1 MNMDKIPEQCGV
13 LIVLSGPS
21 GAGKSSILSQVMK
34 QRQNL
39 CFSVSCTTRSP
50 RPGEEHG
57 KAYYFLEKEDFE
69 AKIAAGEFLEHAC
82 VHGNYYGTLKSEV
95 TNRLL
100 QNKDVVLDIDV
111 QGAMILKELCAN
123 DPLLSKCAEFVF
135 VSPPSL
141 EILEKRLRGRGTET
155 EEVVLRRLA
164 NAKGEIDRLD
174 EYSYL
179 IINDQLE
186 NAITAFLAMYDTFK
200 LSLKR
205 WKGAV
210 K

>member
-1 MNMDKIPEQCGV
+1 MNMDKIPDQCGV

-21 GAGKSSILSQVMK
+21 GAGKSSILSKVMK
-34 QRQNL
+34 QRPNL

-57 KAYYFLEKEDFE
+57 KAYYFLEKDDFE

-82 VHGNYYGTLKSEV
+82 VHGNYYGTMKSEV

-111 QGAMILKELCAN
+111 QGAMILKQLCAE
-123 DPLLSKCAEFVF
+123 DPLLSRCAEFVF
-135 VSPPSL
+135 VSPPSM
-141 EILEKRLRGRGTET
+141 EILEQRLRGRGTET
-155 EEVVLRRLA
+155 EEVILRRLA
-164 NAKGEIDRLD
+164 NAKGEIERLD

-179 IINDQLE
+179 IINDELDH
-186 NAITAFLAMYDTFK
+186 AADAFQAMYDTFK

-205 WKGAV
+205 WKGAI

>member
-1 MNMDKIPEQCGV
+1 MNMDKIPDKCGV

-34 QRQNL
+34 QRENL
-39 CFSVSCTTRSP
+39 RFSISCTTRSP

-57 KAYYFLEKEDFE
+57 KAYYFLTKEDFE
-69 AKIAAGEFLEHAC
+69 SRITAGEFLEHAC

-95 TNRLL
+95 TDRLL
-100 QNKDVVLDIDV
+100 KNQDVVLDIDV
-111 QGAMILKELCAN
+111 QGAMILKQLCAE
-123 DPLLSKCAEFVF
+123 DPLLSRCAEFVF
-135 VSPPSL
+135 VSPPSTEVL
-141 EILEKRLRGRGTET
+141 EQRLRGRGTET
-155 EEVVLRRLA
+155 EEVILRRLA
-164 NAKGEIDRLD
+164 NAKGEIAKLE

-186 NAITAFLAMYDTFK
+186 NAVSSFLAMYDTFK

-205 WKGAV
+205 WKGAIQ
-210 K
+210 

>member
-57 KAYYFLEKEDFE
+57 KAYYFLEKEDFK

-123 DPLLSKCAEFVF
+123 DPLLSRCAEFVF

-186 NAITAFLAMYDTFK
+186 NAVTAFLAMYDTFK

>member
-1 MNMDKIPEQCGV
+1 MNMKEIPVQYGV

-34 QRQNL
+34 QRKNL
-39 CFSVSCTTRSP
+39 CFSVSCTTRPP

-57 KAYYFLEKEDFE
+57 KAYYFISKEDFQS
-69 AKIAAGEFLEHAC
+69 KISENAFLEHAC

-95 TNRLL
+95 TERLL
-100 QNKDVVLDIDV
+100 ANQDVVLDIDV
-111 QGAMILKELCAN
+111 QGAMALKKLCEN
-123 DPLLSKCAEFVF
+123 DPLLSRCAEFVF

-141 EILEKRLRGRGTET
+141 EVLEQRLRGRGTEQ
-155 EEVVLRRLA
+155 EEVILRRLA
-164 NAKGEIDRLD
+164 NAKGEIAHLQ

-179 IINDQLE
+179 ILNDTLKS
-186 NAITAFLAMYDTFK
+186 AVSAFLAMYDTFK

-205 WKGAV
+205 WKGMIE
-210 K
+210 

>member
-21 GAGKSSILSQVMK
+21 GAGKSSILSQVME
-34 QRQNL
+34 QRKNL

-186 NAITAFLAMYDTFK
+186 NAVAAFLAMYDTFK

>member
-1 MNMDKIPEQCGV
+1 MNVDKIPEQCGV

-69 AKIAAGEFLEHAC
+69 ARIAAGEFLEHAC

-111 QGAMILKELCAN
+111 QGAMILKKLCAE
-123 DPLLSKCAEFVF
+123 DPLLSRCAEFVF

-141 EILEKRLRGRGTET
+141 KILEKRLRGRGTET

-164 NAKGEIDRLD
+164 NAKGEIDRLE

-179 IINDQLE
+179 IINDELE
-186 NAITAFLAMYDTFK
+186 NAVTAFLAMYDTFK

-205 WKGAV
+205 WKGAIQ
-210 K
+210 

>member
-1 MNMDKIPEQCGV
+1 MNMDKIPDKCGV

-34 QRQNL
+34 QRENL
-39 CFSVSCTTRSP
+39 RFSISCTTRSP

-57 KAYYFLEKEDFE
+57 KAYYFLTKEDFE
-69 AKIAAGEFLEHAC
+69 SRIAAGEFLEHAC

-95 TNRLL
+95 TDRLL
-100 QNKDVVLDIDV
+100 KNQDVVLDIDV
-111 QGAMILKELCAN
+111 QGAMILKQLCAE
-123 DPLLSKCAEFVF
+123 DPLLSRCAEFVF
-135 VSPPSL
+135 VSPPSTEVL
-141 EILEKRLRGRGTET
+141 EQRLRGRGTET
-155 EEVVLRRLA
+155 EEVILRRLA
-164 NAKGEIDRLD
+164 NAKGEIAKLE

-186 NAITAFLAMYDTFK
+186 NAVSSFLAMYDTFK

-205 WKGAV
+205 WKGAIQ
-210 K
+210 

>member
-186 NAITAFLAMYDTFK
+186 NAVAAFLAMYDTFK

>member
-1 MNMDKIPEQCGV
+1 MNMDKIPDQCGV

-34 QRQNL
+34 QRPNL

-57 KAYYFLEKEDFE
+57 KAYYFLQKEDFE
-69 AKIAAGEFLEHAC
+69 SKIAAGEFLEHAC

-95 TNRLL
+95 TSRLL

-111 QGAMILKELCAN
+111 QGAMILKKLCAE
-123 DPLLSKCAEFVF
+123 DPILSRCTEFVF
-135 VSPPSL
+135 VSPPSM
-141 EILEKRLRGRGTET
+141 EVLEKRLRGRGTET
-155 EEVVLRRLA
+155 EEVILRRLA
-164 NAKGEIDRLD
+164 NAKGEIERLE

-179 IINDQLE
+179 IINDELE
-186 NAITAFLAMYDTFK
+186 RAVTAFQAMYDTFK

-205 WKGAV
+205 WKGAI

>member
-1 MNMDKIPEQCGV
+1 MNTDMIPDQCGV

-21 GAGKSSILSQVMK
+21 GAGKSSILSIVMK
-34 QRQNL
+34 QRNRL
-39 CFSVSCTTRSP
+39 RFSVSCTTRNP

-57 KAYYFLEKEDFE
+57 KAYYFLSKEEFEEKIE
-69 AKIAAGEFLEHAC
+69 AGEFLEYAN

-95 TNRLL
+95 ANRLL
-100 QNKDVVLDIDV
+100 QNEDVVLDIDV
-111 QGAMILKELCAN
+111 QGAMSLKQLCQQ

-135 VSPPSL
+135 VSPPTM
-141 EILEKRLRGRGTET
+141 EILEQRLRGRGTEE
-155 EEVVLRRLA
+155 EEVILRRLA
-164 NAKGEIDRLD
+164 NAKKEIEFIP

-179 IINDQLE
+179 LFNDQLE
-186 NAITAFLAMYDTFK
+186 TAAAAFLSMYDTFK

-205 WKGAV
+205 WKGSV

>member
-1 MNMDKIPEQCGV
+1 MDKIPEQCGV

-21 GAGKSSILSQVMK
+21 GAGKSSILSKVMK
-34 QRQNL
+34 QRPNL

-57 KAYYFLEKEDFE
+57 KAYYFLKKEDFE
-69 AKIAAGEFLEHAC
+69 SKIAAGEFLEHAC

-111 QGAMILKELCAN
+111 QGAMTLKKLCAE
-123 DPLLSKCAEFVF
+123 DPLLSRCAEFVF
-135 VSPPSL
+135 VSPPSM
-141 EILEKRLRGRGTET
+141 EILEQRLRGRGTET
-155 EEVVLRRLA
+155 EEVILRRLA
-164 NAKGEIDRLD
+164 NAKGEIEQLD

-179 IINDQLE
+179 ILNDELDRAVE
-186 NAITAFLAMYDTFK
+186 AFQAMYDTFK

>member
-69 AKIAAGEFLEHAC
+69 AKIAGEKAD
-82 VHGNYYGTLKSEV
+82 KS
-95 TNRLL
+95 
-100 QNKDVVLDIDV
+100 
-111 QGAMILKELCAN
+111 M
-123 DPLLSKCAEFVF
+123 
-135 VSPPSL
+135 
-141 EILEKRLRGRGTET
+141 
-155 EEVVLRRLA
+155 
-164 NAKGEIDRLD
+164 
-174 EYSYL
+174 
-179 IINDQLE
+179 LE
-186 NAITAFLAMYDTFK
+186 NAYKNGIPVEGK
-200 LSLKR
+200 VEKEI
-205 WKGAV
+205 KGGFEV
-210 K
+210 KIGEVRGFCPYS

>member
-21 GAGKSSILSQVMK
+21 GAGKSSILSKVMK
-34 QRQNL
+34 QRPNL

-69 AKIAAGEFLEHAC
+69 SKIAAGEFLEHAC

-111 QGAMILKELCAN
+111 QGAMILKELCA
-123 DPLLSKCAEFVF
+123 
-135 VSPPSL
+135 
-141 EILEKRLRGRGTET
+141 
-155 EEVVLRRLA
+155 
-164 NAKGEIDRLD
+164 
-174 EYSYL
+174 
-179 IINDQLE
+179 
-186 NAITAFLAMYDTFK
+186 
-200 LSLKR
+200 
-205 WKGAV
+205 
-210 K
+210 

>member
-1 MNMDKIPEQCGV
+1 MEKKFVTYEEF
-13 LIVLSGPS
+13 
-21 GAGKSSILSQVMK
+21 GAIGDGIHDDI
-34 QRQNL
+34 
-39 CFSVSCTTRSP
+39 C
-50 RPGEEHG
+50 
-57 KAYYFLEKEDFE
+57 A
-69 AKIAAGEFLEHAC
+69 IARCHEYAN

-186 NAITAFLAMYDTFK
+186 NAVTAFLAMYDTFK

>member
-1 MNMDKIPEQCGV
+1 MSTQQFPDQCGV

-21 GAGKSSILSQVMK
+21 GAGKSSILSLVMK
-34 QRQNL
+34 QRARL
-39 CFSVSCTTRSP
+39 KFSVSCTTRQP

-57 KAYYFLEKEDFE
+57 KAYYFLSKEEFE
-69 AKIAAGEFLEHAC
+69 AKIAAGEFLEYAN

-95 TNRLL
+95 ANRLMMN
-100 QNKDVVLDIDV
+100 QDVVLDIDV
-111 QGAMILKELCAN
+111 QGAMSLKKLCAE
-123 DPLLSKCAEFVF
+123 DELLSKCAEFVF
-135 VSPPSL
+135 VSPPTMEVL
-141 EILEKRLRGRGTET
+141 EQRLRGRGTET

-164 NAKGEIDRLD
+164 NAKKEISCIP

-179 IINDQLE
+179 IFNDQLE
-186 NAITAFLAMYDTFK
+186 DAAAAFLAMYDTFK

-205 WKGAV
+205 WKGNV

>member
-1 MNMDKIPEQCGV
+1 MNMDKIPDKCGV

-21 GAGKSSILSQVMK
+21 GAGKSSILSKVMK
-34 QRQNL
+34 HRENL
-39 CFSVSCTTRSP
+39 RFSVSCTTRSP

-57 KAYYFLEKEDFE
+57 KAYYFLTKEDFE
-69 AKIAAGEFLEHAC
+69 SKIAAGEFLEHAC

-95 TNRLL
+95 TDRLL
-100 QNKDVVLDIDV
+100 KNQDVVLDIDV
-111 QGAMILKELCAN
+111 QGAMILKKLCAE
-123 DPLLSKCAEFVF
+123 DPLLSRCAEFVF
-135 VSPPSL
+135 LSPPSMEVL
-141 EILEKRLRGRGTET
+141 EQRLRGRGTET
-155 EEVVLRRLA
+155 EEVILRRLA
-164 NAKGEIDRLD
+164 NAKGEIEKLD

-179 IINDQLE
+179 IINDDLDR
-186 NAITAFLAMYDTFK
+186 AVAAFQAMYDTFK

>member
-111 QGAMILKELCAN
+111 QGAMSLKELCAN
-123 DPLLSKCAEFVF
+123 DPLLSRCAEFVF

-186 NAITAFLAMYDTFK
+186 NAVTAFLAMYDTFK

>member
-95 TNRLL
+95 TSRLL

-164 NAKGEIDRLD
+164 NAKGEIDRLG

-186 NAITAFLAMYDTFK
+186 NAVAAFLAMYDTFK

>member
-21 GAGKSSILSQVMK
+21 GAGKSSILSKVMK
-34 QRQNL
+34 QRPNL

-69 AKIAAGEFLEHAC
+69 SKIAAGEFLEHAC

-111 QGAMILKELCAN
+111 QGAMILKELCAK

-135 VSPPSL
+135 VSPPSM
-141 EILEKRLRGRGTET
+141 EILEQRLRGRGTET
-155 EEVVLRRLA
+155 EEVILRRLA
-164 NAKGEIDRLD
+164 NAKGEIERLD

-179 IINDQLE
+179 ILNDELDHAVE
-186 NAITAFLAMYDTFK
+186 AFQAMYDTFK

-205 WKGAV
+205 WKGAI

>member
-21 GAGKSSILSQVMK
+21 GAGKSSILSQVMR

-69 AKIAAGEFLEHAC
+69 ARIAAGEFLEHAC

-111 QGAMILKELCAN
+111 QGAMILKKLCAE
-123 DPLLSKCAEFVF
+123 DPLLSRCAEFVF

-164 NAKGEIDRLD
+164 NAKGEIDHLE

-179 IINDQLE
+179 IINDELE
-186 NAITAFLAMYDTFK
+186 NAVTAFLAMYDTFK

-205 WKGAV
+205 WKGAIQ
-210 K
+210 

>member
-123 DPLLSKCAEFVF
+123 DPLLSRCAEFVF

-186 NAITAFLAMYDTFK
+186 NAVTAFLAMYDTFK

>member
-34 QRQNL
+34 LRQNL

-186 NAITAFLAMYDTFK
+186 NAVTAFLAMYDTFK

>member
-1 MNMDKIPEQCGV
+1 MNMDKIPDKCGV

-21 GAGKSSILSQVMK
+21 GAGKSSILSKVMK
-34 QRQNL
+34 HRENL
-39 CFSVSCTTRSP
+39 RFSVSCTTRSP

-57 KAYYFLEKEDFE
+57 KAYYFLTKEDFE
-69 AKIAAGEFLEHAC
+69 SKIAAGEFLEHAC

-95 TNRLL
+95 TDRLL
-100 QNKDVVLDIDV
+100 KNQDVVLDIDV
-111 QGAMILKELCAN
+111 QGAMILKKLCAQ
-123 DPLLSKCAEFVF
+123 DPLLSRCAEFVF
-135 VSPPSL
+135 LSPPSMEVL
-141 EILEKRLRGRGTET
+141 EQRLRGRGTET
-155 EEVVLRRLA
+155 EEVILRRLA
-164 NAKGEIDRLD
+164 NAKGEIEKLE

-179 IINDQLE
+179 IINDDLDRAVASFQ
-186 NAITAFLAMYDTFK
+186 AMYDTFK

>member
-21 GAGKSSILSQVMK
+21 GAGKSSILSKVMK
-34 QRQNL
+34 QRPNL

-57 KAYYFLEKEDFE
+57 KAYYFLKKEDFE
-69 AKIAAGEFLEHAC
+69 SKIAAGEFLEHAC

-111 QGAMILKELCAN
+111 QGAMTLKKLCAE
-123 DPLLSKCAEFVF
+123 DPLLSRCAEFVF
-135 VSPPSL
+135 VSPPSM
-141 EILEKRLRGRGTET
+141 EILEQRLRGRGTET
-155 EEVVLRRLA
+155 EEVILRRLA
-164 NAKGEIDRLD
+164 NAKGEIEQLD

-179 IINDQLE
+179 ILNDELDRAVE
-186 NAITAFLAMYDTFK
+186 AFQAMYDTFK

>member
-1 MNMDKIPEQCGV
+1 MDKIPDKCGV

-34 QRQNL
+34 QRENL
-39 CFSVSCTTRSP
+39 RFSISCTTRSP

-57 KAYYFLEKEDFE
+57 KAYYFLTKEDFE
-69 AKIAAGEFLEHAC
+69 SRITAGEFLEHAC

-95 TNRLL
+95 TDRLL
-100 QNKDVVLDIDV
+100 KNQDVVLDIDV
-111 QGAMILKELCAN
+111 QGAMILKQLCAE
-123 DPLLSKCAEFVF
+123 DPLLSRCAEFVF
-135 VSPPSL
+135 VSPPSTEVL
-141 EILEKRLRGRGTET
+141 EQRLRGRGTET
-155 EEVVLRRLA
+155 EEVILRRLA
-164 NAKGEIDRLD
+164 NAKGEIAKLE

-186 NAITAFLAMYDTFK
+186 NAVSSFLAMYDTFK

-205 WKGAV
+205 WKGAIQ
-210 K
+210 

>member
-21 GAGKSSILSQVMK
+21 GAGKSSILSQVME
-34 QRQNL
+34 QRKNL

-69 AKIAAGEFLEHAC
+69 SKIAAGEFLEHAC

-95 TNRLL
+95 RSRLL

-111 QGAMILKELCAN
+111 QGAMILKELCAE
-123 DPLLSKCAEFVF
+123 DPLLSRCAEFVF
-135 VSPPSL
+135 VSPPSM

-155 EEVVLRRLA
+155 EEVIQRRLS
-164 NAKGEIDRLD
+164 NAKGEIARLD

-179 IINDQLE
+179 ILNDELDHAVAEFQ
-186 NAITAFLAMYDTFK
+186 AMYDTFK

-205 WKGAV
+205 WKGAI

>member
-1 MNMDKIPEQCGV
+1 
-13 LIVLSGPS
+13 
-21 GAGKSSILSQVMK
+21 
-34 QRQNL
+34 
-39 CFSVSCTTRSP
+39 
-50 RPGEEHG
+50 
-57 KAYYFLEKEDFE
+57 
-69 AKIAAGEFLEHAC
+69 
-82 VHGNYYGTLKSEV
+82 
-95 TNRLL
+95 
-100 QNKDVVLDIDV
+100 
-111 QGAMILKELCAN
+111 MILKELCAN

-164 NAKGEIDRLD
+164 NAKGEIERLD

-186 NAITAFLAMYDTFK
+186 NAVTAFLAMYDTFK

>member
-1 MNMDKIPEQCGV
+1 MNMDKIPDKCGV

-21 GAGKSSILSQVMK
+21 GAGKSSILSNVMK
-34 QRQNL
+34 HRENL

-57 KAYYFLEKEDFE
+57 KAYYFLTKDDFE
-69 AKIAAGEFLEHAC
+69 SKIAAGEFLEHAC

-95 TNRLL
+95 TDRLL
-100 QNKDVVLDIDV
+100 KNQDVVLDIDV
-111 QGAMILKELCAN
+111 QGAMILKKLCAE
-123 DPLLSKCAEFVF
+123 DPLLSRCAEFVF
-135 VSPPSL
+135 LSPPSMEVL
-141 EILEKRLRGRGTET
+141 EQRLRGRGTET
-155 EEVVLRRLA
+155 EEVILRRLA
-164 NAKGEIDRLD
+164 NAKGEIEKLD

-179 IINDQLE
+179 IINDDLDR
-186 NAITAFLAMYDTFK
+186 AVAAFQAMYDTFK

>member
-57 KAYYFLEKEDFE
+57 KAYYFLGKEDFE
-69 AKIAAGEFLEHAC
+69 ARLAAGEFLEHAC

-111 QGAMILKELCAN
+111 QGAMILKELCAE
-123 DPLLSKCAEFVF
+123 DPLLSRCAEFVF

-164 NAKGEIDRLD
+164 NAKGEIDRLE

-186 NAITAFLAMYDTFK
+186 NAVSAFLAMYDTFK

-205 WKGAV
+205 WKGAI

>member
-123 DPLLSKCAEFVF
+123 DPLLSRCAEFVF

-141 EILEKRLRGRGTET
+141 EILEKR
-155 EEVVLRRLA
+155 
-164 NAKGEIDRLD
+164 
-174 EYSYL
+174 
-179 IINDQLE
+179 
-186 NAITAFLAMYDTFK
+186 
-200 LSLKR
+200 
-205 WKGAV
+205 
-210 K
+210 

>member
-186 NAITAFLAMYDTFK
+186 NAVTAFLAMYDTFK

>member
-69 AKIAAGEFLEHAC
+69 AKIAAGEFLEHSC

-100 QNKDVVLDIDV
+100 KNKDVVLDIDV

-186 NAITAFLAMYDTFK
+186 NAVTAFLAMYDTFK